1 MNPYKLAICFVFV
14 FVSTHVAA
22 QKNQS
27 GAVSVSFSDTISIK
41 EAPEE
46 NVSDRIVTEGFG
58 FASLN
63 SDTLLFDPVKKA
75 TFASVMKNI
84 TSSKAYKMTYIGVPL
99 IIGGLILK
107 HENAKFRSLRNDF
120 VPNYN
125 TKIDDYIQ
133 YLPAAVMLGLKV
145 GGVKGRS
152 SWPRMLVSDAFSV
165 ALMAATVNI
174 IKETSKE
181 MRPDGSNNRSFP
193 SGHTATAFM
202 CATMMHKEYGK
213 VSPWYSIGAY
223 SVATF
228 TGVSRILNNKHWIN
242 DVLVGA
248 GIGILSTEL
257 GYLFA
262 DLIFKKRGLNELR
275 GYPSFDKTHKPSFLG
290 LYLGLNLPL
299 TNYNLPE
306 YGKLSLNPGAN
317 AGLEGAY
324 FFNPYIGAGG
334 IFSFSNMPVKLNN
347 ISAEKP
353 LDVVS
358 FYVGPYFSFPVCSE
372 ILLGTKALVGYVDY
386 RETQVSGTPVGGV
399 NGVAFGTGI
408 SVCYLASRSF
418 NIRLFADYN
427 LSKSVIKTQDKSAQT
442 FVFGSTAAMNF

>member
-1 MNPYKLAICFVFV
+1 MDFCKLIAFFLFVAVSLNMSAQKSQSDSVTVTVSDSISVTSASDVRDYSRAASEEFVF
-14 FVSTHVAA
+14 
-22 QKNQS
+22 
-27 GAVSVSFSDTISIK
+27 
-41 EAPEE
+41 AP
-46 NVSDRIVTEGFG
+46 
-58 FASLN
+58 LN
-63 SDTLLFDPVKKA
+63 SDTLLLSHKKKA
-75 TFASVMKNI
+75 SFASVMKDI

-99 IIGGLILK
+99 IVGGLILK
-107 HENAKFRSLRNDF
+107 HENGKFRSLRNDF

-290 LYLGLNLPL
+290 LYLGLNLPVSDI
-299 TNYNLPE
+299 NVPE
-306 YGKLSLNPGAN
+306 YGKVSLKPGAN

-324 FFNPYIGAGG
+324 YFNPYIGAGG
-334 IFSFSNMPVKLNN
+334 IFSFSNMPVLLNDTK
-347 ISAEKP
+347 SEKP

-358 FYVGPYFSFPVCSE
+358 FYAGPYFSFPVCSE

-386 RETQVSGTPVGGV
+386 RKTSVADLTVGGV
-399 NGVAFGTGI
+399 NGAAFGTGI

-427 LSKSVIKTQDKSAQT
+427 LTKSVISSSDKAVQT
-442 FVFGSTAAMNF
+442 FVFGSTAAINF